1 MRLCL
6 DDAYTNKQLAD
17 HLGAKPASVIYHV
30 RSLVRAGFLAPQDM
44 RRGRRGAKEIPYR
57 ATGKSWTLDVG
68 PKRGVMVAQLDAF
81 RADLLEG
88 GPRAVITSTRLG
100 VRLTPQRIDELKG
113 RLMAVADEAAT
124 ADTPDGEAV
133 SLYIGLHRRRRP

>member
-30 RSLVRAGFLAPQDM
+30 RSLVRSGFLAPQKM

-81 RADLLEG
+81 RAELLEA
-88 GPRAVITSTRLG
+88 GPRTVLTSTRLG
-100 VRLTPQRIDELKG
+100 VRLTPQKIDELKG
-113 RLMAVADEAAT
+113 RLVALADEAA
-124 ADTPDGEAV
+124 ASDTPDGEAV